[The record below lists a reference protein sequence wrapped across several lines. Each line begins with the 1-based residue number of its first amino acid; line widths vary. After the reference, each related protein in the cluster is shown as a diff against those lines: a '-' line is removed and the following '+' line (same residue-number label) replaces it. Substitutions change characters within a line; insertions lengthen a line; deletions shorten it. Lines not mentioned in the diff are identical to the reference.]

1 ILNRFSED
9 LLYLDERVPYSLYV
23 ALEAI
28 ADMVGIIILMGTV
41 NMTFLMASFAF
52 CILPLVTSIF
62 CLKLGTAL
70 KRLEISTR
78 CSLLGHVNA
87 TAEGLPTIRSANAEQ
102 ILIDE
107 FDGHND
113 LYTSASYLYNCWYR

>member
-1 ILNRFSED
+1 
-9 LLYLDERVPYSLYV
+9 
-23 ALEAI
+23 
-28 ADMVGIIILMGTV
+28 
-41 NMTFLMASFAF
+41 
-52 CILPLVTSIF
+52 VTSIF

-70 KRLEISTR
+70 KRLEISSKFLAIIIFLCYVGISAR

-107 FDGHND
+107 FDRHND
-113 LYTSASYLYNCWYR
+113 LYTSASYLYTCWFRALTFLLDIYFSLFTLLIILLFLINSHGIKSTASIEI

>member
-1 ILNRFSED
+1 
-9 LLYLDERVPYSLYV
+9 
-23 ALEAI
+23 
-28 ADMVGIIILMGTV
+28 
-41 NMTFLMASFAF
+41 
-52 CILPLVTSIF
+52 VTSIF

-70 KRLEISTR
+70 KRLEISSKFLAIILLCYVVISAR

-107 FDGHND
+107 FDRHND
-113 LYTSASYLYNCWYR
+113 LYTSASYLYNCWYRALIFLFDIYFSLFTISIILLFLINSHGIKSTASIEI